1 MVDGNPQA
9 VGTIRQAL
17 EKTDEYTVIV
27 ARDGPE
33 CMQQAAEKP
42 PDLIL
47 LDIHVP
53 GVDEMELVRQLRSRS
68 DTSNIPIL
76 IVSVDT
82 DLERMAACFE
92 AGADGFLIKPF
103 DAAVL
108 CRRVRSAVA
117 RHKARSIPRYGW

>member
-1 MVDGNPQA
+1 MDGNPQA
-9 VGTIRQAL
+9 VATIRQAL
-17 EKTDEYTVIV
+17 ETTDEYTVIV

-33 CMQQAAEKP
+33 CIQQAEKKP

-53 GVDEMELVRQLRSRS
+53 GVDEIELLRQLRSRP

-76 IVSVDT
+76 MVSVNT

-117 RHKARSIPRYGW
+117 RHRARSIPRYAW

>member
-9 VGTIRQAL
+9 VATIRQAL
-17 EKTDEYTVIV
+17 EKTDEYTVIA

-33 CMQQAAEKP
+33 CLQQAAEKP

-47 LDIHVP
+47 VDIHVP
-53 GVDEMELVRQLRSRS
+53 GVDEIELLRQLRSRP
-68 DTSNIPIL
+68 DTSRIPIL
-76 IVSVDT
+76 MVSVNT

-117 RHKARSIPRYGW
+117 QNKARSIPQHAW